1 MWVWLSVCSAVL
13 LGIYDVEKKQALKK
27 NSVLWVLLGATALSA
42 LFLCP
47 FLSSGPIEDHLSL
60 VFKAVLVS
68 SSWISGLVALKLLP
82 LTTASTIKASR
93 PMFVVIFSIILFGER
108 LSLLQW
114 AGVALVMAALLLL
127 ARSSKKEGISFTSDK
142 GIAWMVVSVLTGAAS
157 ALYDKYI
164 LGHLQPMF
172 VQSWTNVYIT
182 IVLALLILL
191 QYLRFRKG
199 QAASAAAMGTA
210 AGSGSVSASAGG
222 SASIAVGP
230 AGDSAAEV
238 VSVSATAGTPADSAV
253 GAGSSAAGT
262 PADSAAAGAGRT
274 GGFQK
279 FRWDWRL
286 VLIAVLITISDAFY
300 FYAVKDEGALLSVIS
315 MIRRSS
321 VVITFIFGAL
331 LFKENHIKDKAV
343 DLAILLAGLALLLF
357 ASR

>member
-27 NSVLWVLLGATALSA
+27 NSVLWVLLGATAMSA

-60 VFKAVLVS
+60 VLKAFLVT
-68 SSWISGLVALKLLP
+68 SSWVSGLVALKLLP

-157 ALYDKYI
+157 ALYDKHI

-182 IVLALLILL
+182 IVLALLILV
-191 QYLRFRKG
+191 QYLKARKG
-199 QAASAAAMGTA
+199 QA
-210 AGSGSVSASAGG
+210 SGA
-222 SASIAVGP
+222 IR
-230 AGDSAAEV
+230 
-238 VSVSATAGTPADSAV
+238 PAD
-253 GAGSSAAGT
+253 
-262 PADSAAAGAGRT
+262 
-274 GGFQK
+274 GFQR

-286 VLIAVLITISDAFY
+286 VFIAVLITISDAFY

>member
-1 MWVWLSVCSAVL
+1 MWVWLSVCSAFL

-27 NSVLWVLLGATALSA
+27 NSVLWVLLGATAMSA

-47 FLSSGPIEDHLSL
+47 FLSRGPLEDHLSL
-60 VFKAVLVS
+60 VLKAVLVS

-114 AGVALVMAALLLL
+114 GGVVLVMAALFLL

-157 ALYDKYI
+157 ALYDKHI

-182 IVLALLILL
+182 VVLGILILL
-191 QYLRFRKG
+191 KYLRDKPGFRG
-199 QAASAAAMGTA
+199 
-210 AGSGSVSASAGG
+210 
-222 SASIAVGP
+222 
-230 AGDSAAEV
+230 
-238 VSVSATAGTPADSAV
+238 
-253 GAGSSAAGT
+253 
-262 PADSAAAGAGRT
+262 
-274 GGFQK
+274 

-286 VLIAVLITISDAFY
+286 PLIAVLITISDAFY

-343 DLAILLAGLALLLF
+343 DLAVLLAGLALLLF

>member
-13 LGIYDVEKKQALKK
+13 LGFYDVEKKQALKK

-47 FLSSGPIEDHLSL
+47 FLSRGSVEDHLSL

-68 SSWISGLVALKLLP
+68 SSWISGLIALKLLP
-82 LTTASTIKASR
+82 ITTASTIKASR

-114 AGVALVMAALLLL
+114 AGVVLVMAALLLL
-127 ARSSKKEGISFTSDK
+127 ARSSKKEGISFSSDK
-142 GIAWMVVSVLTGAAS
+142 GIAWMVISVLTGAAS
-157 ALYDKYI
+157 ALYDKHI

-182 IVLALLILL
+182 LVLGLLLL
-191 QYLRFRKG
+191 VKYLRTRR
-199 QAASAAAMGTA
+199 QNAN
-210 AGSGSVSASAGG
+210 
-222 SASIAVGP
+222 P
-230 AGDSAAEV
+230 
-238 VSVSATAGTPADSAV
+238 
-253 GAGSSAAGT
+253 
-262 PADSAAAGAGRT
+262 
-274 GGFQK
+274 GFQR

-286 VLIAVLITISDAFY
+286 PLIAVLITISDACY
-300 FYAVKDEGALLSVIS
+300 FYAIKDDGALLSVIS

-321 VVITFIFGAL
+321 VVITFLFGAL

-343 DLAILLAGLALLLF
+343 DLAVLLAGLALLLF
-357 ASR
+357 ASK

>member
-1 MWVWLSVCSAVL
+1 MWVWLSVCSAFL

-27 NSVLWVLLGATALSA
+27 NSVLWVLLGATAMSA

-47 FLSSGPIEDHLSL
+47 FLSRGPLEDHLSL
-60 VFKAVLVS
+60 VLKAVLVS

-114 AGVALVMAALLLL
+114 GGVVLVMAALFLL

-157 ALYDKYI
+157 ALYDKHI

-182 IVLALLILL
+182 VVLGILILL
-191 QYLRFRKG
+191 KYLRDK
-199 QAASAAAMGTA
+199 
-210 AGSGSVSASAGG
+210 
-222 SASIAVGP
+222 P
-230 AGDSAAEV
+230 D
-238 VSVSATAGTPADSAV
+238 
-253 GAGSSAAGT
+253 
-262 PADSAAAGAGRT
+262 
-274 GGFQK
+274 FQG

-286 VLIAVLITISDAFY
+286 PLIAVLITISDAFY

-343 DLAILLAGLALLLF
+343 DLAVLLAGLALLLF

>member
-1 MWVWLSVCSAVL
+1 MWVWLSVCSAFL

-27 NSVLWVLLGATALSA
+27 NSVLWVLLGATAMSA

-47 FLSSGPIEDHLSL
+47 FLSRGPLEDHLSL
-60 VFKAVLVS
+60 VLKAVLVS
-68 SSWISGLVALKLLP
+68 SSWISGLIALKLLP

-108 LSLLQW
+108 LSLMQW
-114 AGVALVMAALLLL
+114 GGVVLVMAALFLL

-157 ALYDKYI
+157 ALYDKHI

-182 IVLALLILL
+182 VVLGILILL
-191 QYLRFRKG
+191 KYLRDKPG
-199 QAASAAAMGTA
+199 LQG
-210 AGSGSVSASAGG
+210 
-222 SASIAVGP
+222 
-230 AGDSAAEV
+230 
-238 VSVSATAGTPADSAV
+238 
-253 GAGSSAAGT
+253 
-262 PADSAAAGAGRT
+262 
-274 GGFQK
+274 

-286 VLIAVLITISDAFY
+286 PLIAVLITISDAFY

-343 DLAILLAGLALLLF
+343 DLAVLLAGLALLLF